1 MTNHVHFLMTPHS
14 ERGIS
19 EVMQS
24 LGRYYVQYFNYQY
37 RRTGTLWEGR
47 YKATVIDSAQ
57 YLLTCS
63 RYIELNPVRA
73 GMVLHPAEYPW
84 SSYHCNALG
93 KKNALITPH
102 QIYQLLGNGDTE
114 CQLNY
119 RALFDR
125 HIPEAG
131 LEEIRAATNNAW
143 ALGDDRFKAQVEKL
157 SKRQATPKPRGG
169 NRRIQA
175 LKEV

>member
-1 MTNHVHFLMTPHS
+1 DLSGFVSVKL
-14 ERGIS
+14 
-19 EVMQS
+19 
-24 LGRYYVQYFNYQY
+24 
-37 RRTGTLWEGR
+37 
-47 YKATVIDSAQ
+47 
-57 YLLTCS
+57 
-63 RYIELNPVRA
+63 
-73 GMVLHPAEYPW
+73 
-84 SSYHCNALG
+84 
-93 KKNALITPH
+93 KKLEH
-102 QIYQLLGNGDTE
+102 RVLGNGDTE

-143 ALGDDRFKAQVEKL
+143 ALGDDRFKEQVEKL